1 MLSDRSSKSQQ
12 TIPFLARTEGFD
24 SDIHIHKFPK
34 HILISTTHSDN
45 ARSRCL
51 QLDDLVATQ
60 IWPLQFQ
67 VCTLAAQRPSFQAR
81 NHPAVLGDTVHL
93 ILD

>member
-24 SDIHIHKFPK
+24 SDIYIHKFPK

-67 VCTLAAQRPSFQAR
+67 VCTSGAASFQAR
-81 NHPAVLGDTVHL
+81 NHPAVLGDTIHL